1 MLFRNRITSPE
12 VLLSLLLK
20 TISFNC
26 KMLFNSFHFLI
37 FFPIVV
43 ILYFTTP
50 FKWRKHL
57 LLAASWYFYMSW
69 KAEYIFLILFSTSID
84 YFAAIKIEKTEQH
97 SAKKQYLY
105 LSLIVNLGTL
115 FAFKYFN
122 FFNENITGLFHRFNI
137 FYDSATF
144 KLLLPVGISF
154 YTFQSMSYTIDVY
167 RKKIPVEQS
176 FVKFALYVSFFPQL
190 VAGPIERAG
199 NLLPQFDIKH
209 KFDYQRVS
217 NSLKLM
223 FWGFFQKLLIAD
235 NMARFVDVVYAHP
248 ENYYGWDI
256 ALVTFL
262 FAIQIYADFSG
273 YTDIARGA
281 AKIMGYDLMMN
292 FKRPY
297 FAASIKE
304 FWKRW
309 HISLSTWFKDYVYIS
324 LGGNRAG
331 KFQWLNAIVI
341 TFVLS
346 GLWHGANWTF
356 ILWGFYHAVLYLTEH
371 FIVKTSLKYKK
382 NIHIPHI
389 INKLATFVMVA
400 FAWMIFRAN
409 SVQDLGI
416 LIKHL
421 FSKALFL
428 PKLSFDHVSML
439 INFGAVLLLFGV
451 WLIERKKNI
460 VEYISEKPFWQR
472 WTIYFISMLCIVGF
486 GNWGMKPF
494 IYFQF

>member
-1 MLFRNRITSPE
+1 
-12 VLLSLLLK
+12 
-20 TISFNC
+20 
-26 KMLFNSFHFLI
+26 MLFNSFHFLV
-37 FFPIVV
+37 FFPIIV
-43 ILYFTTP
+43 ILYFAIP

-69 KAEYIFLILFSTSID
+69 KAEYIFLIIFSTSID
-84 YFAAIKIEKTEQH
+84 YFAAIQIRQAKSNLK
-97 SAKKQYLY
+97 KKQFLY

-122 FFNENITGLFHRFNI
+122 FFNENISGIFQQFNI
-137 FYDSATF
+137 FYDSATY

-167 RKKIPVEQS
+167 RKKIKVEQS

-190 VAGPIERAG
+190 VAGPIERAA
-199 NLLPQFDIKH
+199 NLLPQFDINH
-209 KFDYQRVS
+209 KFNYERVS
-217 NSLKLM
+217 KGLKLM
-223 FWGFFQKLLIAD
+223 FWGFFQKLVIAD
-235 NMARFVDVVYAHP
+235 NMARFVDVVYANP

-281 AKIMGYDLMMN
+281 AKIMGYNLMLN

-297 FAASIKE
+297 FATSVKE

-324 LGGNRAG
+324 LGGNRKA
-331 KFQWLNAIVI
+331 KFQWFYAIVI
-341 TFVLS
+341 TFILS

-356 ILWGFYHAVLYLTEH
+356 ILWGFYHALIYLMERTFDKKDFRIDKNNRITNIFKALFV
-371 FIVKTSLKYKK
+371 FIAIV
-382 NIHIPHI
+382 
-389 INKLATFVMVA
+389 FG
-400 FAWMIFRAN
+400 WMIFRAN
-409 SVQDLGI
+409 SIADLGI
-416 LIKHL
+416 LLNHL
-421 FSKALFL
+421 FSKALFA

-439 INFGAVLLLFGV
+439 VNFLAILILLAV
-451 WLIERKKNI
+451 WLIEREKNI
-460 VEYISEKPFWQR
+460 VEYVSGKPFWQR
-472 WTIYFISMLCIVGF
+472 WTIYFVAMLCIIGF
-486 GNWGMKPF
+486 GNWGMEPF
-494 IYFQF
+494 IYFRF